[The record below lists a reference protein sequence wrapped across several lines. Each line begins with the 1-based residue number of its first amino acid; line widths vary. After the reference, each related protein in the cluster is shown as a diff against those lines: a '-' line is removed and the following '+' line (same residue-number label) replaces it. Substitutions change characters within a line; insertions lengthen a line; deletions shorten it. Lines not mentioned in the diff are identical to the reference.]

1 MTVELVRVL
10 TTDGLRLDGA
20 CYPPAPGTTNSLPLD
35 GFLLIHGTGGNFY
48 APGVLEHFAMA
59 AAQAGTPALRIN
71 TRGHDGLSG
80 TGGAA
85 LEDIDRCR
93 LDLSAWLELVME
105 RGWQRVALV
114 GHSMGGVKSLYASA
128 HELTPAAIVAISPP
142 RFCHQSFQDH
152 PDAESFRED
161 YRRCLELVD
170 AGTGTDLI
178 RVRQPLPL
186 WLTAEGFLA
195 KYGPEDRFD
204 LVRHLPDVDCPVLV
218 IVGRR
223 TISSSPAFSSLPED
237 LANLGLPADRL
248 SIEIVDDADMEYS
261 NDPAEPFRRTTD
273 WLQESS

>member
-1 MTVELVRVL
+1 ML
-10 TTDGLRLDGA
+10 
-20 CYPPAPGTTNSLPLD
+20 S
-35 GFLLIHGTGGNFY
+35 H
-48 APGVLEHFAMA
+48 
-59 AAQAGTPALRIN
+59 AL
-71 TRGHDGLSG
+71 GP
-80 TGGAA
+80 
-85 LEDIDRCR
+85 
-93 LDLSAWLELVME
+93 V
-105 RGWQRVALV
+105 
-114 GHSMGGVKSLYASA
+114 
-128 HELTPAAIVAISPP
+128 SPP